1 MIIHLALVQNQIEI
15 DDDFIKAPRWETKK
29 GKGVEFIIQLPLIN
43 NS

>member
-15 DDDFIKAPRWETKK
+15 DYDFIKAHCWETKE
-29 GKGVEFIIQLPLIN
+29 GKGVELIIKLPLIN